1 MSKVRLQKQRRLTLP
16 LSIVAKAGI
25 HADDILEASYEN
37 GAIVLRPAKA
47 SSPAMPPLRLPT
59 ASIMDY
65 AGSCQGAWGAS
76 TAEVETILAQDRA
89 SWDR

>member
-16 LSIVAKAGI
+16 REIIMQAGI
-25 HADDILEASYEN
+25 HIDDILEASYEN
-37 GAIVLRPAKA
+37 GAIVLRPAA
-47 SSPAMPPLRLPT
+47 AHWRAMPPLRLPT

-76 TAEVETILAQDRA
+76 TAEVETTLAQDRA